1 MSTFYSKHKAELKIM
16 KKPILLLISFL
27 IFSQNIFSQTDL
39 SHDDDSVSHAE
50 HNQEKYSEVGINA
63 TSFINEFISLN
74 SNDAAIGDYMIT
86 YKYHFGSKALRFGLG
101 GNFSQVDEDTDG
113 NGTRNT
119 NSNSFDIRLGYEWN
133 KKITN
138 RWAFYSGM
146 DIVGG
151 NDFSSSVSDNFERVE
166 TSTRTTTFGG
176 GPILGIQFF
185 INSHI
190 SLMTEG
196 SLYFKHSIVN
206 TKETFSLNAEFN
218 TNETNSRNDL
228 NFGLPTALFFVI
240 RF

>member
-1 MSTFYSKHKAELKIM
+1 
-16 KKPILLLISFL
+16 
-27 IFSQNIFSQTDL
+27 
-39 SHDDDSVSHAE
+39 
-50 HNQEKYSEVGINA
+50 
-63 TSFINEFISLN
+63 
-74 SNDAAIGDYMIT
+74 MIT
-86 YKYHFGSKALRFGLG
+86 YKYHYGSKAFRLGLG
-101 GNFSQVDEDTDG
+101 GNFSQIDEDTDG
-113 NGTRNT
+113 NGNRTT
-119 NSNSFDIRLGYEWN
+119 NNNRFDIRLGYEWN
-133 KKITN
+133 KQITK

-146 DIVGG
+146 DILAG

-166 TSTRTTTFGG
+166 TSTRTTTVGG

-196 SLYFKHSIVN
+196 SLYYKHSMVN

-218 TNETNSRNDL
+218 SDETNSRNDL

>member
-1 MSTFYSKHKAELKIM
+1 M

-27 IFSQNIFSQTDL
+27 IFSQNIFSQDTF
-39 SHDDDSVSHAE
+39 SKDDDSETQGE
-50 HNQEKYSEVGINA
+50 HPHEKYSEVGINA
-63 TSFINEFISLN
+63 TSFINEFVSLN

-86 YKYHFGSKALRFGLG
+86 YKYHFGSKAFRLGLG
-101 GNFSQVDEDTDG
+101 GNFSQMDEDTDG

-119 NSNSFDIRLGYEWN
+119 NSNSFDIRIGYEWN
-133 KKITN
+133 KKITK

-146 DIVGG
+146 DIIAG
-151 NDFSSSVSDNFERVE
+151 NNFSSSVSDNFERVE
-166 TSTRTTTFGG
+166 TSSRTTIVGG
-176 GPILGIQFF
+176 GPVLGIQFF

-196 SLYFKHSIVN
+196 SLYYKHSIIN
-206 TKETFSLNAEFN
+206 TKETFSLNGEFN
-218 TNETNSRNDL
+218 KDDTNSRNDL

>member
-1 MSTFYSKHKAELKIM
+1 M

-27 IFSQNIFSQTDL
+27 ILSQNIFSQDDS
-39 SHDDDSVSHAE
+39 SHDNDESHSE
-50 HNQEKYSEVGINA
+50 QTHEKYSEVGINA

-74 SNDAAIGDYMIT
+74 SNDAAICNYMIT
-86 YKYHFGSKALRFGLG
+86 YKYHYGSKAFRLGIG
-101 GNFSQVDEDTDG
+101 GNFNQMDEDTDG
-113 NGTRNT
+113 NGTRTT
-119 NSNSFDIRLGYEWN
+119 NNNSFDIRVGYEWN
-133 KKITN
+133 KKITK

-146 DIVGG
+146 DMVAG
-151 NDFSSSVSDNFERVE
+151 NEFSSSVSDNFERVE
-166 TSTRTTTFGG
+166 TSNRTTTVGG

-196 SLYFKHSIVN
+196 SLYYKHSIIN
-206 TKETFSLNAEFN
+206 TKETFSLNTEFN
-218 TNETNSRNDL
+218 KDETNSQNNL

>member
-1 MSTFYSKHKAELKIM
+1 VLTFYLKHKAELQIM
-16 KKPILLLISFL
+16 KKSILLFISFL
-27 IFSQNIFSQTDL
+27 IFSPTIFSQDN
-39 SHDDDSVSHAE
+39 DSDSYGE
-50 HNQEKYSEVGINA
+50 QDQEKYSEVGINA

-86 YKYHFGSKALRFGLG
+86 YKYHFGSKALRLGLG
-101 GNFSQVDEDTDG
+101 GSFTQIDEDTDG
-113 NGTRNT
+113 NGTRTT
-119 NSNSFDIRLGYEWN
+119 NNNQLDIRVGYEWN
-133 KKITN
+133 KRITK

-146 DIVGG
+146 DIVAG
-151 NDFSSSVSDNFERVE
+151 NEFSSSISNNFERVE
-166 TSTRTTTFGG
+166 TSVRTTSVGG

-196 SLYFKHSIVN
+196 SLYFNHSIVN
-206 TKETFSLNAEFN
+206 TKENFSLNTEFN
-218 TNETNSRNDL
+218 SDETNSRNDL

>member
-1 MSTFYSKHKAELKIM
+1 M

-27 IFSQNIFSQTDL
+27 IFSQNIFSQEGGD
-39 SHDDDSVSHAE
+39 SHSENAH
-50 HNQEKYSEVGINA
+50 EKYSEVGINA
-63 TSFINEFISLN
+63 TSFINEFVSLN

-86 YKYHFGSKALRFGLG
+86 YKYHYGSKAFRLGLG
-101 GNFSQVDEDTDG
+101 GNFSQMDEDTDG
-113 NGTRNT
+113 NGTRTT
-119 NSNSFDIRLGYEWN
+119 NNNQFDIRVGYEWN
-133 KKITN
+133 KKITP

-146 DIVGG
+146 DIVAGSE
-151 NDFSSSVSDNFERVE
+151 FSSSVSDNFERVE
-166 TSTRTTTFGG
+166 TSNRTTTVGG

-196 SLYFKHSIVN
+196 SLYYKHSIIN
-206 TKETFSLNAEFN
+206 TKETFSLNTEFN
-218 TNETNSRNDL
+218 KDDTNNQNKL